1 MVKSLASNQFTSN
14 FKGCFDWAE
23 CNLVQNATFTDPN
36 DQSPWFY
43 QRWLLFSG
51 SENESMEG
59 KTSLRSIVSNEL
71 ELCKQLY
78 ELEPKN
84 KCK

>member
-1 MVKSLASNQFTSN
+1 
-14 FKGCFDWAE
+14 
-23 CNLVQNATFTDPN
+23 
-36 DQSPWFY
+36 
-43 QRWLLFSG
+43 
-51 SENESMEG
+51 MEG

-84 KCK
+84 KWVIFQMCELLRRIDSVNNESRILQLIDDLCEIDPLRRGFYKDWSINVYPYLMILNR